1 MNRSAR
7 MRRLAA
13 ALALTCGAAFS
24 GCRTGDRPASSQS
37 TAGTPADNVPTA
49 RDLLSGGAGI
59 ELPQFALT
67 DQTGQRFG
75 SAQLDAAVWVAHLTF
90 SRCRDTCPDVIAAM
104 RAIQSELKG
113 QDVRFVSFSVD
124 PEHDPPQVLRDYAAA
139 SGADQ
144 EHWKFLTGRPNQIWQ
159 FTRHGLHLPLDA
171 RPDGEPIFPRS
182 DLVLIDRGLRVHG
195 VFDALAADGRA
206 KLLAAVRTLAAT
218 PALPTVA
225 HPKEVLDPP
234 WMREREQAQ
243 LGTRGRFEVFHDFR
257 FQDRLLES
265 GITFVNRVT
274 DDSGKAY
281 KLVHYDH
288 GNGIAVADVDG
299 DGRLDVYFVNQL
311 GGNELWR
318 NLGNGEFE
326 NITRAAGVGVPG
338 KVSVSASFA
347 DIDNDGDADLFV
359 TTVRGGNRLFVND
372 GHGRFT
378 DATEQSGLGYV
389 GHSSGAVFFDFNRDG
404 LLDLFV
410 CNVGRYT
417 SDEIGKGGYYVG
429 LGDAFEG
436 HLHPDARNE
445 RSILYEN
452 KGGNRF
458 VDVTEERRLVDL
470 SWSGDASP
478 IDVNRDGWP
487 DLYVLN
493 MQGHDEYYENV
504 SGKYFEKRSRAVFPK
519 TPWGSMGI
527 KAFDYDNDGDLD
539 IMLTDMHSDMS
550 EDVGPAR
557 EKLKSRMQWPES
569 RLHSGGASIFGN
581 AFFRHERGGSFTE
594 VSDALGTENYWPW
607 GPSVGDLN
615 ADGFDDVFIASS
627 MNFPFRYGVN
637 SVLLNNRGKTF
648 LDSEFILG
656 VEPRRDRRTAK
667 PWFTLDCLGEDRGNK
682 YCEQLGLLG
691 KTVVWASLGSRSS
704 AIFDLDG
711 DGDLDVVTNEFNDG
725 PMVLVS
731 NLTERTS
738 VRYVA
743 VKLVG
748 TTSNRDGL
756 GATVTIRAGG
766 RSYMKVHDGQSGY
779 LSHSLIPLYFG
790 LGTTQ
795 SVDEIAISWPSGKQ
809 QVVRAPIGINTTVVV
824 REE

>member
-299 DGRLDVYFVNQL
+299 DGRLDVYF
-311 GGNELWR
+311 E
-318 NLGNGEFE
+318 
-326 NITRAAGVGVPG
+326 
-338 KVSVSASFA
+338 
-347 DIDNDGDADLFV
+347 
-359 TTVRGGNRLFVND
+359 
-372 GHGRFT
+372 
-378 DATEQSGLGYV
+378 
-389 GHSSGAVFFDFNRDG
+389 
-404 LLDLFV
+404 
-410 CNVGRYT
+410 
-417 SDEIGKGGYYVG
+417 
-429 LGDAFEG
+429 
-436 HLHPDARNE
+436 
-445 RSILYEN
+445 
-452 KGGNRF
+452 
-458 VDVTEERRLVDL
+458 
-470 SWSGDASP
+470 
-478 IDVNRDGWP
+478 
-487 DLYVLN
+487 
-493 MQGHDEYYENV
+493 
-504 SGKYFEKRSRAVFPK
+504 
-519 TPWGSMGI
+519 
-527 KAFDYDNDGDLD
+527 
-539 IMLTDMHSDMS
+539 
-550 EDVGPAR
+550 
-557 EKLKSRMQWPES
+557 
-569 RLHSGGASIFGN
+569 
-581 AFFRHERGGSFTE
+581 
-594 VSDALGTENYWPW
+594 
-607 GPSVGDLN
+607 
-615 ADGFDDVFIASS
+615 
-627 MNFPFRYGVN
+627 
-637 SVLLNNRGKTF
+637 
-648 LDSEFILG
+648 
-656 VEPRRDRRTAK
+656 
-667 PWFTLDCLGEDRGNK
+667 
-682 YCEQLGLLG
+682 
-691 KTVVWASLGSRSS
+691 
-704 AIFDLDG
+704 
-711 DGDLDVVTNEFNDG
+711 
-725 PMVLVS
+725 
-731 NLTERTS
+731 
-738 VRYVA
+738 
-743 VKLVG
+743 
-748 TTSNRDGL
+748 
-756 GATVTIRAGG
+756 
-766 RSYMKVHDGQSGY
+766 
-779 LSHSLIPLYFG
+779 
-790 LGTTQ
+790 
-795 SVDEIAISWPSGKQ
+795 
-809 QVVRAPIGINTTVVV
+809 
-824 REE
+824 